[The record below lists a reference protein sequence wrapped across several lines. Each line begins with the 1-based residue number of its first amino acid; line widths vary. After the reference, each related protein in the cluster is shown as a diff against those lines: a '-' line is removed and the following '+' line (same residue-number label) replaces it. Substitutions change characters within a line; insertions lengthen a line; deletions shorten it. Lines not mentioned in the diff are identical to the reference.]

1 MKLLKKKGQGTVEY
15 LLLIGL
21 VIVAIVAVAGT
32 MSGNVSNGMNA
43 LAGKVA
49 AGMGGLGQ

>member
-32 MSGNVSNGMNA
+32 MSTNVQQGMQG
-43 LAGKVA
+43 LADKVGT
-49 AGMGGLGQ
+49 GMGNLGQ